1 VADQSDYF
9 RIPPPDPGTILNHVR
24 GYIQTRNNTPNTG
37 GHANIIQPTY
47 PGDTEAASF
56 PPLISDIT
64 RNIGEVGFGEPVT
77 VSANIS
83 DADGF
88 VTEAKLIYRKNI
100 GTHTEILMTN
110 TSGDIWDAT
119 IPAQNDSSIIDY
131 FISAVDDSNFVTLS
145 PSDTS
150 RNRFFYLVLDRP
162 ITIQDVQ
169 FSPFGSGF
177 SGYDGFEVT
186 VRGIVSADTSDL
198 EANETG
204 TFSGPQVYIQN
215 GSGPWSGLKLFGT
228 ETLKLNRGDS
238 VTVTGIVGE
247 NFSVTEISGLDNQA
261 SVQVHSIENALPN
274 PMILSTAIIDELSNG
289 DLAAEEWEGVLI
301 KYENITVTD
310 ENADGD
316 PGPHVGFPDNNNF
329 GDILVADASA
339 TDTRVGLQYGTHQYH
354 NFWFDSLATYPIRIN
369 EGDTFNAITGI
380 LWFAFGDYLLLPRK
394 DDDFVGHT
402 TTGTAEEVGLP
413 GNYEL
418 TQNYP
423 NPFNPSTKIQYALP
437 VEGSVTL
444 KVFNILGQEVI
455 TLINNK
461 LEPAGRHEV
470 TFDASYLPS
479 GIYLYRIQ
487 TDGFVQVKKM
497 ILLK

>member
-1 VADQSDYF
+1 MKKLLLAAFLFLMSINVFAQFPEVSIMDIQFQDILTTGVDNPSPLDGDTVTVVGVVMVAPFKDANPDSAEVLHVGAPGLYLQDTTETDWAGLLVRFLGSTEAFNILDTGTVIRVTGVVSEFFTTTQFNLIGFEGSDVVGFMQRPQPVIITLDSLAELGGRNGKLLAERWENVLIEVRNVTATGGGFGRDSYEIFDDSNTQIIVGDQSDYF

-24 GYIQTRNNTPNTG
+24 GYIQTRNNTPNTE

-110 TSGDIWDAT
+110 TSGDTWDAT

-238 VTVTGIVGE
+238 VTVTGIVAK
-247 NFSVTEISGLDNQA
+247 T
-261 SVQVHSIENALPN
+261 
-274 PMILSTAIIDELSNG
+274 
-289 DLAAEEWEGVLI
+289 
-301 KYENITVTD
+301 
-310 ENADGD
+310 
-316 PGPHVGFPDNNNF
+316 
-329 GDILVADASA
+329 LV
-339 TDTRVGLQYGTHQYH
+339 
-354 NFWFDSLATYPIRIN
+354 
-369 EGDTFNAITGI
+369 
-380 LWFAFGDYLLLPRK
+380 
-394 DDDFVGHT
+394 
-402 TTGTAEEVGLP
+402 
-413 GNYEL
+413 
-418 TQNYP
+418 
-423 NPFNPSTKIQYALP
+423 
-437 VEGSVTL
+437 
-444 KVFNILGQEVI
+444 
-455 TLINNK
+455 
-461 LEPAGRHEV
+461 
-470 TFDASYLPS
+470 
-479 GIYLYRIQ
+479 
-487 TDGFVQVKKM
+487 
-497 ILLK
+497 